1 MFWGFKLSFVVDI
14 LAFFWLGNLLG
25 YLLKNLAI
33 FFANLLVT
41 LLPGKRVTK
50 KKKSF
55 VTLILVDFL
64 TTVGWGAIKILS
76 SMDEFRNLDRDIE
89 TNAKRWKKFVEAECP
104 EKVGLRLTIDI
115 K

>member
-1 MFWGFKLSFVVDI
+1 M
-14 LAFFWLGNLLG
+14 
-25 YLLKNLAI
+25 
-33 FFANLLVT
+33 
-41 LLPGKRVTK
+41 
-50 KKKSF
+50 
-55 VTLILVDFL
+55 ILVDFL

-115 K
+115 NKWTAAEANPIKLLYDNDFTSIIDIYFYESFSTPNLK